1 MGIGAVHAQV
11 PPGLDLAEVLD
22 GLSDDNVWAPEADV
36 EALQGI
42 VAEAAESGID
52 LKIVAIPYHP
62 VYGSGLRD
70 LANDIGA
77 ADSGTVLAL
86 SPWAVGTYS
95 DDVDRFT
102 LERAQ
107 HEVVPGDPVAAS
119 STFLDGITEQGFPW
133 TTVTL
138 VLLLSLVVGI
148 AALRWWTRRG
158 YFSQR

>member
-11 PPGLDLAEVLD
+11 PPGLDLGAVLE

-36 EALQGI
+36 DALQEI
-42 VAEAAESGID
+42 VAEAAGEGID
-52 LKIVAIPYHP
+52 LKIVAVPYHP

-86 SPWAVGTYS
+86 SPFAVGTYS

-102 LERAQ
+102 LEGAQ
-107 HEVVPGDPVAAS
+107 HEVDPGDPVVAA
-119 STFLDGITEQGFPW
+119 STFLEGLTDEGFPW

-138 VLLLSLVVGI
+138 VVLLSLVVGLT
-148 AALRWWTRRG
+148 ALRWWTRRG
-158 YFSQR
+158 YFAQQ